1 MTITESIKF
10 DKLQEENETL
20 KKELAEKDKE
30 IESAESRIESAY
42 EKILIEKDKEI
53 KDLEK
58 EWEKLVCE
66 KYDLQQTQLFK
77 EDFEKLTCFW
87 DCGCCDN
94 GITFY
99 LKDNLL
105 YDKLPSKDVK

>member
-20 KKELAEKDKE
+20 KKE
-30 IESAESRIESAY
+30 
-42 EKILIEKDKEI
+42 LIEKDKEI

-66 KYDLQQTQLFK
+66 KYDLQLIQLFK
-77 EDFEKLTCFW
+77 EDFKVFKSCYGCFNNNF
-87 DCGCCDN
+87 DSEDKCYICHAN
-94 GITFY
+94 KVIR
-99 LKDNLL
+99 LKDNSK